1 MWDFNRRKLLE
12 NMMGWLNN
20 LFGGKESEED
30 AEDQPLEEINDD
42 APFVITEHMRIV
54 AAIIV
59 MILSAFAMWWILA

>member
-1 MWDFNRRKLLE
+1 
-12 NMMGWLNN
+12 MGWLNN
-20 LFGGKESEED
+20 LFGGKGNEEE